1 MLDLQTA
8 RDIVREIVEEV
19 GPDFRYIPEDANQQC
34 FYVQLTT
41 VIEWVNNN
49 DIHPGAEDVM
59 ELVESSEE
67 GVVTF
72 YPDLPK
78 QTRYHTACLVGRVLD
93 RAGET
98 RHRHPAHIIHDVR
111 ELSKRYPDMFTEE
124 AVDYLQLLQ
133 ASQDLGRPWSQ
144 AHQLAEQ
151 SLEGVPVL

>member
-19 GPDFRYIPEDANQQC
+19 GPDFRYIPEGANQQC
-34 FYVQLTT
+34 FYVPLST
-41 VIEWVNNN
+41 VIEWVNNK

-59 ELVESSEE
+59 ELVKSSGE

-98 RHRHPAHIIHDVR
+98 RHRHPKLINHDVR
-111 ELSKRYPDMFTEE
+111 DLSDHYPGMFTKE

-133 ASQDLGRPWSQ
+133 ASQDVGHPWSQ
-144 AHQLAEQ
+144 AYQLAEQ
-151 SLEGVPVL
+151 SLEDVPVL